1 MARVPKGPE
10 KQPLTYFDG
19 GLEHYP
25 SGPFN
30 GANPN
35 NLLRGEELI
44 TYQNNEQL
52 YGRDEAFKMMLV
64 EQAKKAMELQ
74 KSNYKLSKGPLQP
87 REQRPL
93 VLSTKPAKTAPAKTA
108 PAKTAPAK
116 TGPAKTGP
124 AKTGPAKTGSP
135 RGAKGKMGGKYSK
148 NVYKKVGKKEILG
161 KERVIYKTKG
171 SNKEY
176 VKSKGMFTSVAEYK
190 KNKQK

>member
-93 VLSTKPAKTAPAKTA
+93 VLSTKPAKT
-108 PAKTAPAK
+108 
-116 TGPAKTGP
+116 
-124 AKTGPAKTGSP
+124 GPAKTGSP

>member
-52 YGRDEAFKMMLV
+52 YGHDEAFKMMLV

-93 VLSTKPAKTAPAKTA
+93 VLSTKPAKTG

>member
-10 KQPLTYFDG
+10 RQPLTYFDG

-44 TYQNNEQL
+44 TFQNNEKL
-52 YGRDEAFKMMLV
+52 YGRDEAFQMMLV
-64 EQAKKAMELQ
+64 EQAKQAIELQ
-74 KSNYKLSKGPLQP
+74 KSNYNRSEGPHQQRVQLP
-87 REQRPL
+87 R
-93 VLSTKPAKTAPAKTA
+93 VLSTKPANTGS
-108 PAKTAPAK
+108 AK
-116 TGPAKTGP
+116 TGS

>member
-10 KQPLTYFDG
+10 RQPLTYFDG

-44 TYQNNEQL
+44 TFQNNEKL
-52 YGRDEAFKMMLV
+52 YGRDEAFQMMLV
-64 EQAKKAMELQ
+64 EQAKQAIELQ
-74 KSNYKLSKGPLQP
+74 KSNYNRSEGPHQ
-87 REQRPL
+87 QRVQLPL
-93 VLSTKPAKTAPAKTA
+93 VLSTKPANTGS
-108 PAKTAPAK
+108 AK
-116 TGPAKTGP
+116 TGS

-135 RGAKGKMGGKYSK
+135 RGAKGKIGGKYSK

>member
-10 KQPLTYFDG
+10 RQPLTYFDG

-64 EQAKKAMELQ
+64 EQAKQAIELQ
-74 KSNYKLSKGPLQP
+74 KSNYNRSEGPHQ
-87 REQRPL
+87 QRVQLPL
-93 VLSTKPAKTAPAKTA
+93 VLSTKPANTGS
-108 PAKTAPAK
+108 AK
-116 TGPAKTGP
+116 TGS

>member
-10 KQPLTYFDG
+10 RQPLTYFDG

-44 TYQNNEQL
+44 TFQNNEKL
-52 YGRDEAFKMMLV
+52 YGRDEAFQMMLV
-64 EQAKKAMELQ
+64 EQAKQAIELQ
-74 KSNYKLSKGPLQP
+74 KSNYNRSEGPHQ
-87 REQRPL
+87 QRVQLPL
-93 VLSTKPAKTAPAKTA
+93 VLSTKPANTGS
-108 PAKTAPAK
+108 AK
-116 TGPAKTGP
+116 TGS

>member
-10 KQPLTYFDG
+10 RQPLTYFDG

-44 TYQNNEQL
+44 TFQNNEKL
-52 YGRDEAFKMMLV
+52 YGRDEAFQMMLV
-64 EQAKKAMELQ
+64 EQAKQAIELQ
-74 KSNYKLSKGPLQP
+74 KSNYNRSEGPHQ
-87 REQRPL
+87 QRVQLPL
-93 VLSTKPAKTAPAKTA
+93 VLSTKPAN
-108 PAKTAPAK
+108 
-116 TGPAKTGP
+116 TGSAKTGP

-135 RGAKGKMGGKYSK
+135 RGGKYSK

>member
-1 MARVPKGPE
+1 MARVPKGPD

-93 VLSTKPAKTAPAKTA
+93 VLSTKPAKTG

>member
-35 NLLRGEELI
+35 NLLRAEELI

-52 YGRDEAFKMMLV
+52 YGRDETFKMMLV

-74 KSNYKLSKGPLQP
+74 KSNYMLSNGPRQP

-93 VLSTKPAKTAPAKTA
+93 VLSTK
-108 PAKTAPAK
+108 PAK

-176 VKSKGMFTSVAEYK
+176 VKSNGMFTSVAEYK

>member
-10 KQPLTYFDG
+10 RQPLTYFDG

-44 TYQNNEQL
+44 TFQNNEKL
-52 YGRDEAFKMMLV
+52 YGRDEAFQMMLV
-64 EQAKKAMELQ
+64 EQAKQAIELQ
-74 KSNYKLSKGPLQP
+74 KSNYNRSEGPHQ
-87 REQRPL
+87 QRVQLPL
-93 VLSTKPAKTAPAKTA
+93 VLSTKPAN
-108 PAKTAPAK
+108 
-116 TGPAKTGP
+116 TGS

-135 RGAKGKMGGKYSK
+135 RGGKYSK